1 RELENLLER
10 LSAETDEGRVITA
23 EQVSREVGMPR
34 LTSAAEDEIEYTG
47 VLRAGEP
54 LDEHFLRQQLRV
66 YELVRARVGGNHAQA
81 ARWLGME
88 RTALYHRLE
97 RARQRTAT

>member
-1 RELENLLER
+1 VIAVEQVTRELGVMNL
-10 LSAETDEGRVITA
+10 ATA
-23 EQVSREVGMPR
+23 AGG
-34 LTSAAEDEIEYTG
+34 EIEYTG

-54 LDEHFLRQQLRV
+54 LDEHFLRQQLKI
-66 YELVRARVGGNHAQA
+66 YELVRARVGGNHSQA

-97 RARQRTAT
+97 RARQRTRVDH

>member
-1 RELENLLER
+1 VT
-10 LSAETDEGRVITA
+10 SETQAIDLAATA
-23 EQVSREVGMPR
+23 G
-34 LTSAAEDEIEYTG
+34 DEIEYRA

-54 LDEHFLRQQLRV
+54 LDVHFNRQQLDV
-66 YELVRARVGGNHAQA
+66 YEMVRARVGGNHTEA

-97 RARQRTAT
+97 RARQRTGG